1 MGEGGAQIN
10 LSSHMEGGAK
20 ITWSVAGMKADEV
33 IDPDA
38 EDHTEWVQSELDRIL
53 ENPLTKKMQQEMDKH
68 SRDYEILMTQYNQVH
83 LSQLELKD
91 DQDAGETRFQKLKEQ
106 NEKLLKEMESMA
118 AEHEDLVQRVNDNQS
133 SSLEEHKRIATL
145 ERENE
150 KLKNQHDIEL
160 KEMSLMEE
168 QIAEMTEKNMEIE
181 AENKSLKEEVAQIA
195 LLVQQKEALNS
206 RVTDLQ
212 QQIEA
217 MKRNFHNAKKAE
229 EEANAK
235 RDEVETQFLQM
246 KSEAEG
252 SLSARQKSQSRIADL
267 KAEIDRLRHENDE
280 LRARSVV
287 NQPRSNV
294 DSGADKNK
302 EIAMLKHEMEE
313 SKAEFEE
320 VIARKDRMLNE
331 VKDALKSL
339 GLKLGNLDSKM
350 AIPKLKALLNIL
362 TKQVEQYKG
371 RQKELEHLVKAR
383 TTELAYYK
391 EHFGDAS
398 HRHWPGHNTKKD
410 TNIGGGAFSE

>member
-1 MGEGGAQIN
+1 
-10 LSSHMEGGAK
+10 
-20 ITWSVAGMKADEV
+20 
-33 IDPDA
+33 
-38 EDHTEWVQSELDRIL
+38 
-53 ENPLTKKMQQEMDKH
+53 
-68 SRDYEILMTQYNQVH
+68 
-83 LSQLELKD
+83 
-91 DQDAGETRFQKLKEQ
+91 
-106 NEKLLKEMESMA
+106 
-118 AEHEDLVQRVNDNQS
+118 
-133 SSLEEHKRIATL
+133 
-145 ERENE
+145 
-150 KLKNQHDIEL
+150 
-160 KEMSLMEE
+160 MEE
-168 QIAEMTEKNMEIE
+168 QIAEMTEKNEEME
-181 AENKSLKEEVAQIA
+181 AENKSLKEEVAHVA

-229 EEANAK
+229 EEANSK
-235 RDEVETQFLQM
+235 RHEIETQFLQM

-267 KAEIDRLRHENDE
+267 KAEIDRLKHENDE

-294 DSGADKNK
+294 DSGENDKK
-302 EIAMLKHEMEE
+302 IALLEHELEE
-313 SKAEFEE
+313 SKAEYEE

-371 RQKELEHLVKAR
+371 RQKELEHLVKSR
-383 TTELAYYK
+383 TTELQYYK

-398 HRHWPGHNTKKD
+398 HRHWPNQHQKKD
-410 TNIGGGAFSE
+410 TNIG